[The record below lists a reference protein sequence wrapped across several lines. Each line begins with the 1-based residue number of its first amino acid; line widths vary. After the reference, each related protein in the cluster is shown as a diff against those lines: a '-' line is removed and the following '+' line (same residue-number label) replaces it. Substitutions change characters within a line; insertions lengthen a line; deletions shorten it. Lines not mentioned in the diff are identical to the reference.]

1 MVNNNQNKNTDKTIP
16 LKVSGRPLRPA
27 DNHISSE
34 SDETQELFEKV
45 IQINRT
51 SKVVKGGRRIAFSAL
66 VAVGDT
72 RGNVGYG
79 LGKAKGVAEAI
90 HKGIKKAKRETFKV
104 PFKDTTIPHKVIGK
118 EGATRV
124 LLKPASPGTG
134 IIAGSPV
141 RAICEA
147 AGIKDI
153 LTKCLKSGNAINVVK
168 ATADGLRHLRL
179 NSLRDEDEAE

>member
-1 MVNNNQNKNTDKTIP
+1 MVNNNQNKNTD
-16 LKVSGRPLRPA
+16 S
-27 DNHISSE
+27 HISSG
-34 SDETQELFEKV
+34 SDETQELIERV

-72 RGNVGYG
+72 KGNVGYG
-79 LGKAKGVAEAI
+79 LGKAKEVSEAI
-90 HKGIKKAKRETFKV
+90 RKGIEEAKRETFNV
-104 PFKDTTIPHKVIGK
+104 PFKDTTIPHKIIGK

-124 LLKPASPGTG
+124 LLKPASRGTG

-141 RAICEA
+141 RAMCEA

-153 LTKCLKSGNAINVVK
+153 LSKCLKSDNTVNVVK

-179 NSLRDEDEAE
+179 KSLREEDEAE